1 MGSLHPRRRHDRD
14 PPGEARVTVSTIFNF
29 NSSNFFSGRGKK
41 RFLSFVFLAL
51 FLALVRFLFAAL
63 LLFFCS
69 HNLFS
74 TTTLKHKN
82 ILSGILLI
90 FYYDLMFFFSAF
102 VVKFSTCFP
111 SFLY

>member
-14 PPGEARVTVSTIFNF
+14 PPGEARVTASTIFNF

-69 HNLFS
+69 HNLFFYDNVETQKYFKWDS
-74 TTTLKHKN
+74 AD
-82 ILSGILLI
+82 ILLC
-90 FYYDLMFFFSAF
+90 FNVFFR
-102 VVKFSTCFP
+102 
-111 SFLY
+111 LL

>member
-14 PPGEARVTVSTIFNF
+14 PPGEARVTVSTIFNI

-63 LLFFCS
+63 LFFCS
-69 HNLFS
+69 HNLFFYDNVETQKYFKWDS
-74 TTTLKHKN
+74 AD
-82 ILSGILLI
+82 ILLC
-90 FYYDLMFFFSAF
+90 FNVFFSAF

>member
-14 PPGEARVTVSTIFNF
+14 PLGEARVTVSTIFNF

-63 LLFFCS
+63 LLFFA
-69 HNLFS
+69 LTIFFS

-90 FYYDLMFFFSAF
+90 FYYVLMFFSAF

>member
-14 PPGEARVTVSTIFNF
+14 PPGEARVTVSTIFNI

-63 LLFFCS
+63 LFFA
-69 HNLFS
+69 LTIFFS

-90 FYYDLMFFFSAF
+90 FYYVLMFFSAF